1 MAIFRQNIQPVKS
14 SGGVKLRQDD
24 LVIYQEQIDDI
35 ERTLRRLIKDAQA
48 KCVLLVDKDGHLITR
63 QGFTQSLDTTALAA
77 LLAGSFASTQEIARL
92 VGEPEFSVLFHQ
104 GKKDHIHITLVGERS
119 ILAVIFDDRTTI
131 GMVRLYA
138 KEIAEDLNQILSSEK
153 QEESQSKNE
162 PGKEVDTEFSSTVE
176 TRLDD
181 IFSDKY

>member
-1 MAIFRQNIQPVKS
+1 
-14 SGGVKLRQDD
+14 LRQDD
-24 LVIYQEQIDDI
+24 LVIYEEQIEQI
-35 ERTLRRLIKDAQA
+35 EKTLKRLIKDAQA

-77 LLAGSFASTQEIARL
+77 LLAGSFASTREIARL

-104 GKKDHIHITLVGERS
+104 GKKDHIHISLVGERT
-119 ILAVIFDDRTTI
+119 ILVVIFDDRTTI

-138 KEIAEDLNQILSSEK
+138 KEVSESLNQILSS
-153 QEESQSKNE
+153 
-162 PGKEVDTEFSSTVE
+162 GKPEDFTTGSGKGSELDKEFSSSVD

-181 IFSDKY
+181 IFSDKS